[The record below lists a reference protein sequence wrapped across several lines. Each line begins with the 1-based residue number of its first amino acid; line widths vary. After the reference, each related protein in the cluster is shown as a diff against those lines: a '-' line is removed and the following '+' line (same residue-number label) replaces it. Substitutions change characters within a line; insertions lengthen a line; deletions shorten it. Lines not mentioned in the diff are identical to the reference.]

1 MDNILHTAHA
11 AFRQR
16 FRDLTTQF
24 RQNYRAWQE
33 AVRVGNVPLQSALI
47 TREHAILTEV
57 QEVMVYC
64 CNAACQW
71 SGAVSQMV
79 HPKHQPTYWLCPECG
94 EVSVERERMDD
105 IVHAA
110 RDAFQQ
116 RFQALAIQFR
126 ENHAQWQEAARMHD
140 RPSQSALITRE
151 GAILAEAQEVIAA
164 YQALIPQRHW

>member
-1 MDNILHTAHA
+1 MDNTVHVARK
-11 AFRQR
+11 AFQQR

-24 RQNYRAWQE
+24 RQNHRAWQE
-33 AVRVGNVPLQSALI
+33 AVRVGNVPLQSALV
-47 TREHAILTEV
+47 TRERAILTEV

-140 RPSQSALITRE
+140 RPGQSALIVRE
-151 GAILAEAQEVIAA
+151 GAILTEAQELITA
-164 YQALIPQRHW
+164 YQAHIAQRHW

>member
-1 MDNILHTAHA
+1 MDDSLHAAPA

-16 FRDLTTQF
+16 FRDLVTQF
-24 RQNYRAWQE
+24 QQNHRAWQE
-33 AVRVGNVPLQSALI
+33 AVRVGNVPLQSAFV
-47 TREHAILTEV
+47 TRERAMLTAV
-57 QEVMVYC
+57 QEVRVYC

-71 SGAVSQMV
+71 SGVVSQMM
-79 HPKHQPTYWLCPECG
+79 HPQHHPTYWLCPECG

-110 RDAFQQ
+110 RAAFQQ

-140 RPSQSALITRE
+140 RPGQSALIVRE
-151 GAILAEAQEVIAA
+151 GAILTEAQEVMTA
-164 YQALIPQRHW
+164 YQALIAHRPE